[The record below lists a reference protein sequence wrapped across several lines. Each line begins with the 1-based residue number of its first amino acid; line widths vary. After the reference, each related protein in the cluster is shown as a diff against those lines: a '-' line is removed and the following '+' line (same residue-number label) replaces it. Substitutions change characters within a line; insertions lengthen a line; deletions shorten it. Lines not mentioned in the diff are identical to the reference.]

1 VVVGDVVVVIVMR
14 ERMGW
19 RAEQVPQ
26 RQVVGKRRE
35 VGDVSSEGRW
45 EGWGGMEAGGRFG
58 GVGVRVGVV
67 GCSIVVVGRRGG
79 VVGGCCCCCYGW
91 FRLFERWEAQLGE
104 SDDFFFGDGS
114 E

>member
-1 VVVGDVVVVIVMR
+1 VVVGDVAIVMR

-67 GCSIVVVGRRGG
+67 GCSIVVV
-79 VVGGCCCCCYGW
+79 VVVVLLVVVVATLDG
-91 FRLFERWEAQLGE
+91 FDFSEIETQLGE
-104 SDDFFFGDGS
+104 SDGFFFGDGS
-114 E
+114 Q